1 LFKWTAEM
9 RNGSACKVNPDS
21 ASIPDILTLVQ
32 QAFASME
39 ARIDPPSSMHRLT
52 VSSIRDACAAGE
64 VWTIGDKPDACIFTK
79 KKGDYLYIGKL
90 SVREDM
96 RGRGLARALVEL
108 AETRAKMMGLSG
120 LELETRIE
128 LTENHE
134 TFRRLGF
141 VKSGEGAHK
150 GFERSTYIIMRKN
163 IAAD

>member
-1 LFKWTAEM
+1 
-9 RNGSACKVNPDS
+9 
-21 ASIPDILTLVQ
+21 
-32 QAFASME
+32 
-39 ARIDPPSSMHRLT
+39 
-52 VSSIRDACAAGE
+52 
-64 VWTIGDKPDACIFTK
+64 
-79 KKGDYLYIGKL
+79 
-90 SVREDM
+90 
-96 RGRGLARALVEL
+96 
-108 AETRAKMMGLSG
+108 MMGLSG